1 MFSDPPDFFQ
11 APNAS
16 NTSETRLERLKQ
28 LSELAQSVLMSSAIE
43 IIVAKA
49 TVTPSDP
56 LERLATMSRQALPV
70 DRLRIERTIRPRLNS
85 RVTRGHLEL
94 SPRKRLLSVGC
105 SYRWMAHVGGMNSTA
120 MSPAAKPVS

>member
-1 MFSDPPDFFQ
+1 M
-11 APNAS
+11 
-16 NTSETRLERLKQ
+16 SERKIVDLTLARLQRRHDTAAWEI
-28 LSELAQSVLMSSAIE
+28 SEALGILRE
-43 IIVAKA
+43 GVA
-49 TVTPSDP
+49 T
-56 LERLATMSRQALPV
+56 
-70 DRLRIERTIRPRLNS
+70 RPRLNS